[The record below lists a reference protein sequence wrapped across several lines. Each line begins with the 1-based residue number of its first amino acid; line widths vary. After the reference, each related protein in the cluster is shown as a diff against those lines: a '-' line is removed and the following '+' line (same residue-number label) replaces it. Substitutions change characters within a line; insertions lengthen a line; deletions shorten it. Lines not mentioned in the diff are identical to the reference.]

1 MMKDKAQT
9 APRNIQFV
17 MNGSPLVKLF
27 FFR

>member
-1 MMKDKAQT
+1 MKDKAQT